1 LAKNLGK
8 MKFVLIIFIA
18 ASGQMFAQSYRISST
33 AKKVVSFHLG
43 TSFNR
48 FSSSTFLM
56 KGNYFDVSF
65 DKAQFGALKDKWSVA
80 QYFSSPMKLGI
91 GFNVRKNLQ
100 VMVGLDNFKY
110 ELQPQVLTV
119 SGSVYPSFDKVG
131 GLSGTYS
138 NTQISMDTIG
148 FRAQMRNI
156 RLISLQI
163 NRLVPLV
170 HFKNHSFAS
179 VATYGVEFGA
189 IHSDYT
195 LNFGSAFQETLST
208 LSGIGSAIQLGMR
221 LEFFGRFYLL
231 PSISGG
237 LLMQKNLRMNA
248 TEASQKAQQNLWFG
262 QASISVGTTFFPG
275 KKKNCDCPHF

>member
-1 LAKNLGK
+1 
-8 MKFVLIIFIA
+8 MKCAVLVFLFVSGNFIA
-18 ASGQMFAQSYRISST
+18 QSFRISST

-48 FSSSTFLM
+48 FLPSTFTM

-65 DKAQFGALKDKWSVA
+65 KKAQFEALNEKWTIA

-100 VMVGLDNFKY
+100 FMVGLDNFKY
-110 ELQPQVLTV
+110 ELTPQVLTV

-148 FRAQMRNI
+148 FRAQMRNVRFI
-156 RLISLQI
+156 TLQI

-170 HFKNHSFAS
+170 HFKKYTFAA
-179 VATYGVEFGA
+179 VAEYGVEFGTLF
-189 IHSDYT
+189 SDYT
-195 LNFGSAFQETLST
+195 LNFGSAIQERLTS
-208 LSGIGSAIQLGMR
+208 LSGIGSALQCGIR
-221 LEFFGRFYLL
+221 LEFFGKFYLL

-237 LLMQKNLRMNA
+237 FLMHKNLRMDVS
-248 TEASQKAQQNLWFG
+248 EASQKAQQNLWFG

>member
-1 LAKNLGK
+1 MKYILVLFLATSSQ
-8 MKFVLIIFIA
+8 I
-18 ASGQMFAQSYRISST
+18 FAQSYRISST
-33 AKKVVSFHLG
+33 AKKVVSFHVG

-48 FSSSTFLM
+48 LSSSTFLM

-65 DKAQFGALKDKWSVA
+65 DKAQFGVLKEKWSIA

-110 ELQPQVLTV
+110 ELTPQVLTV

-148 FRAQMRNI
+148 FRAQMRNVRFI
-156 RLISLQI
+156 TLQI

-179 VATYGVEFGA
+179 VATYGLEFGA

-195 LNFGSAFQETLST
+195 INFGSAFQEKLTT
-208 LSGIGSAIQLGMR
+208 LSGLGSAIQLGMR
-221 LEFFGRFYLL
+221 LEFFGRFYLF

-237 LLMQKNLRMNA
+237 LLMQKNLRMNS

>member
-1 LAKNLGK
+1 MKYILVLFLATSSQ
-8 MKFVLIIFIA
+8 I
-18 ASGQMFAQSYRISST
+18 FAQSYRISST
-33 AKKVVSFHLG
+33 AKKVVSFHVG

-48 FSSSTFLM
+48 FLPSTFSM

-65 DKAQFGALKDKWSVA
+65 DKAQFGALKEKWSIA

-110 ELQPQVLTV
+110 ELTPQVLTV

-148 FRAQMRNI
+148 FRAQMRNVRFI
-156 RLISLQI
+156 TLQI

-179 VATYGVEFGA
+179 VATYGLEFGA

-195 LNFGSAFQETLST
+195 INFGSAFQEKSTT
-208 LSGIGSAIQLGMR
+208 LSGLGSAIQLGMR
-221 LEFFGRFYLL
+221 LEFFGRFYLF
-231 PSISGG
+231 PSISGS
-237 LLMQKNLRMNA
+237 LLMQKNLRMNS